1 MGHTL
6 SQKKHIVVVGGG
18 FAGVR
23 AAIDLDRRVSSEYR
37 IILVDRNSYH
47 TPYSMLYEAASAYIS
62 GDRKADFRA
71 VRAAIAI
78 PFHLII
84 RGTNISFVKGDFEE
98 IDFVDKRIKIDGYR
112 IPYEYAVLALGSTT
126 NYYSVPGLEDQ
137 SFPFKSLDDAQNLRN
152 AIEELFIRKAPHQ
165 EINIVVGGGGFSGV
179 EVSSELSSLLKSLSR
194 KYKRAYETVSL
205 TLIEAGDVVLPG
217 AHPKLSARAE
227 NRLESRDVQVVVGG
241 AVTSFEFGRVLLS
254 SGLSLSCDAL
264 VWTAGIGLS
273 KTVLA
278 IPDVVHEKGFMLAD
292 EFLRIPAHNDVFL
305 VGDLVRTLNKKG
317 KVVTA
322 TAQRAIAQG
331 AVAAEN
337 IYRTTQSLPLLPYE
351 PRLPAFVVPLG
362 GKFAAAD
369 LWGFR
374 ISGFIPWVLK
384 LLIEYKYLL
393 SVLSV
398 GEATKKWLYGVSIY
412 IKND

>member
-152 AIEELFIRKAPHQ
+152 AIEEL
-165 EINIVVGGGGFSGV
+165 
-179 EVSSELSSLLKSLSR
+179 L
-194 KYKRAYETVSL
+194 
-205 TLIEAGDVVLPG
+205 
-217 AHPKLSARAE
+217 
-227 NRLESRDVQVVVGG
+227 
-241 AVTSFEFGRVLLS
+241 FER
-254 SGLSLSCDAL
+254 
-264 VWTAGIGLS
+264 
-273 KTVLA
+273 
-278 IPDVVHEKGFMLAD
+278 
-292 EFLRIPAHNDVFL
+292 LRI
-305 VGDLVRTLNKKG
+305 KK
-317 KVVTA
+317 
-322 TAQRAIAQG
+322 
-331 AVAAEN
+331 
-337 IYRTTQSLPLLPYE
+337 
-351 PRLPAFVVPLG
+351 
-362 GKFAAAD
+362 
-369 LWGFR
+369 
-374 ISGFIPWVLK
+374 
-384 LLIEYKYLL
+384 
-393 SVLSV
+393 
-398 GEATKKWLYGVSIY
+398 
-412 IKND
+412 